1 MAASPSG
8 EVDAGTGGCC
18 WSLHR
23 QMLHQH
29 QGCEKHSGIFS
40 DHEWS
45 HLWFF
50 FGSMSLQGS
59 GAACSALSGMTHRAI
74 FFSPATPRTF
84 PPLFPALVLPG
95 VCVRITNQNSQ
106 CFTGFC
112 FTSYELHLAAGFFVF
127 TFFFSSVLMELASWN
142 CHKLPLSNDLL
153 VKPTITA
160 MSRPSHS

>member
-112 FTSYELHLAAGFFVF
+112 FTSYELHPAAGFFVF
-127 TFFFSSVLMELASWN
+127 TFFFFFLQ
-142 CHKLPLSNDLL
+142 C
-153 VKPTITA
+153 
-160 MSRPSHS
+160 